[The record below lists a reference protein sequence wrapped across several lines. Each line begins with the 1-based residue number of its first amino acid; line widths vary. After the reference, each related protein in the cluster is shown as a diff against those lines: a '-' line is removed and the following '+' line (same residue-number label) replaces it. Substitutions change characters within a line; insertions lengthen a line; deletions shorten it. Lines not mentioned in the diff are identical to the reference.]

1 MDRYDFRV
9 DIDFIEWKLN
19 SQKIFSALLRRP
31 SNVSSSIPRLK
42 DFWFLTKLQGF
53 CLKNNFHFTKKIFAL
68 NHYLASI
75 YLQLQPVHEKY
86 FKQGNFMPGHAH
98 PNNWWV
104 GWISAKFGTSTV
116 YREKMWRHP
125 LSCVIFQHNT
135 YKAKVNV
142 LRKDLIHIIDREIIW
157 LIGNLA
163 GHSNQ
168 FHHILKE
175 R

>member
-42 DFWFLTKLQGF
+42 DSWFLTKLQGF

-135 YKAKVNV
+135 YKAKSK
-142 LRKDLIHIIDREIIW
+142 R
-157 LIGNLA
+157 
-163 GHSNQ
+163 
-168 FHHILKE
+168 FKE
-175 R
+175 RLDTYYWPRGARSSDLSEISQVLVFNLIIY

>member
-1 MDRYDFRV
+1 MFKFFLSWNGRKWKNPYIHTTNFTKIKMDRYDFRV

-116 YREKMWRHP
+116 YKKCDVIHFRA
-125 LSCVIFQHNT
+125 LSSNT
-135 YKAKVNV
+135 
-142 LRKDLIHIIDREIIW
+142 IHTK
-157 LIGNLA
+157 
-163 GHSNQ
+163 Q
-168 FHHILKE
+168 K
-175 R
+175 